1 LHRWTKYAKRGLY
14 IDKKEVRM
22 KTSLALSCSVSKPLL
37 DDLEKTL
44 QMLNLEANDSLSNMR
59 ENVPVISN
67 DSAIDIV
74 NNTISFTV
82 C

>member
-1 LHRWTKYAKRGLY
+1 LKAYVAHLS
-14 IDKKEVRM
+14 RM
-22 KTSLALSCSVSKPLL
+22 VTSLALSCSVSKPLL

>member
-1 LHRWTKYAKRGLY
+1 M
-14 IDKKEVRM
+14 V
-22 KTSLALSCSVSKPLL
+22 TSLALSCSVSKPLL

-59 ENVPVISN
+59 ENGPVISN

>member
-1 LHRWTKYAKRGLY
+1 M
-14 IDKKEVRM
+14 V
-22 KTSLALSCSVSKPLL
+22 TSLALSCSVSKPLL